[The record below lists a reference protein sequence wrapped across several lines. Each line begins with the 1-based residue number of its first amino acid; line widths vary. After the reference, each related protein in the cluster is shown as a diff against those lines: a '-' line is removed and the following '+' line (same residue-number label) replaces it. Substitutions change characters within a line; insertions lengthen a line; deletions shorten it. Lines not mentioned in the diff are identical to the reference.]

1 MPRATRKTNAKKRAA
16 MKAAKARTNLKTDLA
31 AEGARLRER
40 AVSSDAR
47 RGDYPAS
54 LQRAQ
59 RGSCGV
65 IFAR

>member
-1 MPRATRKTNAKKRAA
+1 

-40 AVSSDAR
+40 AVASDAR

-54 LQRAQ
+54 LQPDSTRLSWSQ
-59 RGSCGV
+59 LFSGV
-65 IFAR
+65 HGHNRKMIR